1 MYDYNYSVEL
11 WPRSSQGA
19 VHTTKFHCSSIASS
33 RLNERAFF
41 SEPDLLATTTEM
53 EEVHNALPDDMLAA
67 LAEVRHRVARDEL
80 PLLSLLTAKPLLMQS
95 SHLSF
100 QEYFAARALCED
112 NSIFSLGVPPW
123 RWSAWWANSIRLGLE
138 MGGAFGRGLLRAGR
152 VEGTSLDLSGQL
164 AFGDGLAD
172 RPTVVRVITALMVG
186 LTSLNLGSV
195 PFDTEEA
202 SLLGRAL
209 EESEMMLTL
218 TLRSFALPVKALKGV
233 EPVDTL
239 DFSSQGVGNAAATM
253 IAMLIEGNATL
264 TSVNLLGND
273 IGADAAKQLAGVLEK
288 HRTLKTLCGFAA
300 EQTEADLSSQGL
312 KPVDAI
318 LVGAEISVHAT
329 LTSLNLLNNDMD
341 ADAVV
346 RLVELFRTQKTVKTL
361 CGFRSNQ
368 TEADLSMQGLKPVD
382 AMLIA
387 AELESNGAMT
397 SLDLSG
403 NPEIAALG
411 TEALAAS
418 LKVNSTLTALNLS
431 MCKIGAKGVGAI
443 ASALRE
449 GCARLKTLGLLLPW
463 EPISGELAERFVSAA
478 KDSASLEHLDG
489 LPTSMPMPDLI
500 AHVKQGGNALW
511 IDLEAILKPGSV
523 IAERCGLL
531 ASFSHADS
539 IRVVQEARSA
549 SGSPSLGNLAG
560 GATELPRRLFC
571 MARSSSNNTLDCVPS
586 AEEYSCYEAM
596 HCMCEDDPAV
606 QQARLS
612 LQRRAS
618 EAQAKYEAGEALCS
632 MPARV
637 ARDADGKILCHSMAR
652 TAEDEAEIMRARQ
665 HALQRS
671 AAMQTQYEQADAT
684 DSDGIVRWAACT
696 EL

>member
-1 MYDYNYSVEL
+1 MDRYDYYYSVEL

-19 VHTTKFHCSSIASS
+19 VHTTKFHCPSIASS

-41 SEPDLLATTTEM
+41 SLPDLLATTTEM

-123 RWSAWWANSIRLGLE
+123 RWSAWWANSVRLGLE

-172 RPTVVRVITALMVG
+172 RPTVVRVITALMAG
-186 LTSLNLGSV
+186 LTSLNLGSF

-202 SLLGRAL
+202 ILLGRAL
-209 EESEMMLTL
+209 KESETMLTL
-218 TLRSFALPVKALKGV
+218 TLGSFALPVKALKGV
-233 EPVDTL
+233 EPVTTL
-239 DFSSQGVGNAAATM
+239 DFSRQGVGNAAPTM

-264 TSVNLLGND
+264 
-273 IGADAAKQLAGVLEK
+273 
-288 HRTLKTLCGFAA
+288 
-300 EQTEADLSSQGL
+300 
-312 KPVDAI
+312 
-318 LVGAEISVHAT
+318 
-329 LTSLNLLNNDMD
+329 
-341 ADAVV
+341 
-346 RLVELFRTQKTVKTL
+346 
-361 CGFRSNQ
+361 
-368 TEADLSMQGLKPVD
+368 
-382 AMLIA
+382 
-387 AELESNGAMT
+387 T

-411 TEALAAS
+411 TEALADG

-431 MCKIGAKGVGAI
+431 MCKIGTKGLGAI

-449 GCARLKTLGLLLPW
+449 GCARLKTLDVLFPW
-463 EPISGELAERFVSAA
+463 EPISGDLAERLASAA
-478 KDSASLEHLDG
+478 KDSASLEHLNG
-489 LPTSMPMPDLI
+489 LPTSVPMPDLI
-500 AHVKQGGNALW
+500 AHVKQGSDALW
-511 IDLEAILKPGSV
+511 INLEAISKPDSV
-523 IAERCGLL
+523 IAKRCADL
-531 ASFSHADS
+531 ANCTHTES
-539 IRVVQEARSA
+539 IRAAQGARSA

-560 GATELPRRLFC
+560 SATELPRRLFC

-596 HCMCEDDPAV
+596 HRMCEDDPAV

-696 EL
+696 EP